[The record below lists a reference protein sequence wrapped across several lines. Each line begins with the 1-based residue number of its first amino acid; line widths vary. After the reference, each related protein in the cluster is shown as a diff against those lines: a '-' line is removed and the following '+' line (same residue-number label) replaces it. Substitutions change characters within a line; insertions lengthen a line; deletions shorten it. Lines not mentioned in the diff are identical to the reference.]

1 MFAGDAVSWIQE
13 LASSRVEQDR
23 ATSGEKPGGS
33 VDSAKDNPGK
43 HSNIHCSNT
52 FLAGC
57 YDVDKD
63 HADGQGVQGPGA
75 VQGDPDQVHVGEK
88 AFSNMMNQ
96 CPIEEETNWDRREE
110 EGVTKN
116 NNKGEVVMKLD
127 RVPGLGMVE
136 FISDIQRKVY
146 CQALPSLGGKENLMG
161 LSRCK

>member
-1 MFAGDAVSWIQE
+1 MMLTKIMLMGRGCKVLE
-13 LASSRVEQDR
+13 LFKVTQTRSM
-23 ATSGEKPGGS
+23 
-33 VDSAKDNPGK
+33 
-43 HSNIHCSNT
+43 
-52 FLAGC
+52 
-57 YDVDKD
+57 
-63 HADGQGVQGPGA
+63 
-75 VQGDPDQVHVGEK
+75 VGEK